1 MGRPKKSVVEARR
14 REVAEYVERGDF
26 SEAAINRLATAH
38 GVTTRTIYLDAQKL
52 RQSWAKYASAT
63 TIAEDRE
70 DWLRRV
76 RENQRIARDTGQ
88 QHAVAKMLD
97 LEAKVLG
104 IFEPTRVEVDAR
116 QLVIQ
121 LTPEQIQER
130 AAALMPE
137 LAALVEPIEGA
148 EGDS

>member
-1 MGRPKKSVVEARR
+1 MSV
-14 REVAEYVERGDF
+14 
-26 SEAAINRLATAH
+26 S
-38 GVTTRTIYLDAQKL
+38 IYLDAQKL
-52 RQSWAKYASAT
+52 RQSWAKYASAR

-97 LEAKVLG
+97 LEAKDLG
-104 IFEPTRVEVDAR
+104 IFEPTRVELDAR

-130 AAALMPE
+130 AAALMPA